1 MKKMKKLCP
10 LMLFLVMLFNIC
22 IVSADEKIDEEINL
36 YTPMQIGETWQEN
49 GITYKVID
57 VLSVNWEKDNKI
69 SSNSEIVKP
78 AAIIPITITVSIG
91 YIGGGRINCIIRGM
105 GGPNALLKYING
117 SISTWGVAGSHSAI
131 DFSDQNMI
139 PMSTITAEATF
150 NFLYLLESGT
160 QYTQTQGTVTDAYGN
175 VGSFGPSVGSATIYP

>member
-91 YIGGGRINCIIRGM
+91 YIGGGRINCIIRG
-105 GGPNALLKYING
+105 NG
-117 SISTWGVAGSHSAI
+117 RS
-131 DFSDQNMI
+131 
-139 PMSTITAEATF
+139 
-150 NFLYLLESGT
+150 
-160 QYTQTQGTVTDAYGN
+160 
-175 VGSFGPSVGSATIYP
+175 